1 MDTDV
6 IIIKSSLNFL
16 GKLTSLPTNGFT
28 ILINFNN
35 TGNDYIIF
43 GAVYLD
49 PIINIENKSMS
60 SDYLSS
66 WLLYVA
72 IIYFYHFI
80 PRSEFLFTLQ
90 GSIFIPLFGIIS
102 TIQCYKIYIKEL
114 SSREKKSRAI
124 QEKI

>member
-1 MDTDV
+1 MDTNV

-60 SDYLSS
+60 SDFLSS
-66 WLLYVA
+66 
-72 IIYFYHFI
+72 
-80 PRSEFLFTLQ
+80 
-90 GSIFIPLFGIIS
+90 
-102 TIQCYKIYIKEL
+102 
-114 SSREKKSRAI
+114 
-124 QEKI
+124 